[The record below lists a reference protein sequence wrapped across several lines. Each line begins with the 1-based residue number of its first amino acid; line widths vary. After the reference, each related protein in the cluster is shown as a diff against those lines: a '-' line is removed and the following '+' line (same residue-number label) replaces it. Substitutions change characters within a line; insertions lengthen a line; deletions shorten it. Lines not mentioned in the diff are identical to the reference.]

1 MTLTPWAVGSVRL
14 SGGSEARLDG
24 EPGPDVTAVLLFLD
38 AARSPALRRGAG
50 FLRESPLPL
59 GRGVRAE
66 RRTAGCRLRTR
77 EGRALVRL
85 GRPGP
90 PPLGQQRGGSESGDS
105 RLLP

>member
-38 AARSPALRRGAG
+38 VARSPALRRGAG

-90 PPLGQQRGGSESGDS
+90 PPLGQQRGVAESGDS